1 MSQPADHTNALQR
14 AQRAYHDGRMG
25 VVESECRQVLASEP
39 ENAEAWV
46 LLAAVARHHG
56 NLADAAEI
64 MRRAVQLRPDNPHM
78 REMLGGIYLALRD
91 WRNAQAIFE
100 RLYTDDPDPA
110 HQNALAKCD
119 WGMGR
124 YERALERFRHAADQ
138 APERAAL
145 QIGLAQAL
153 ISLARRQ
160 EARRVL
166 ERAARAGGERA
177 MVWLLLARL
186 AHDDGNPSAALAPA
200 ARAAAC
206 PDASAAVHLHHAAFL
221 TLAGRSEA
229 ALDARRKVPAQAR
242 FDAQWEAFEYA
253 LSHRPPARLYGFGEE
268 VLEHA
273 LDAATVK
280 GLTLEFG
287 VYHGRSL
294 RLIAERV
301 PSGIHGFDS
310 FRGLPEDWTEAEG
323 AGSYS
328 TGGRKPEVSEHVTL
342 HEGWFEE
349 TLPDFMAAHRQPV
362 RLAHID
368 CDLYS
373 STRTVLEHIGPRL
386 REGSILVF
394 DDYLG
399 FPGWREHEYRAFQEF
414 SRESSLEWRYLAFD
428 LLDRQVAVEVTRAG
442 G

>member
-1 MSQPADHTNALQR
+1 
-14 AQRAYHDGRMG
+14 MG
-25 VVESECRQVLASEP
+25 VVESECRQILAAEP

-46 LLAAVARHHG
+46 LLAAVARHQG
-56 NLADAAEI
+56 NLSDAAEI

-78 REMLGGIYLALRD
+78 REMLGSIYLAQRD
-91 WRNAQAIFE
+91 WRNAQPIFE
-100 RLYTDDPDPA
+100 RLHDDDPGPA
-110 HQNALAKCD
+110 HENALAKCD

-124 YERALERFRHAADQ
+124 YERALERFRHAAAE
-138 APERAAL
+138 APDRAML

-153 ISLARRQ
+153 ISLSRRQ

-166 ERAARAGGERA
+166 ERAARADGARA

-186 AHDDGNPSAALAPA
+186 AHDDDNPGAALPLA
-200 ARAAAC
+200 ARAAGC
-206 PDASAAVHLHHAAFL
+206 PDATAAAHLHHAAFL
-221 TLAGRSEA
+221 TLAGRNEA
-229 ALDARRKVPAQAR
+229 AMDARRKVPANAR

-268 VLEHA
+268 VLERA

-294 RLIAERV
+294 RLIAEHAKSEV
-301 PSGIHGFDS
+301 HGFDS
-310 FRGLPEDWTEAEG
+310 FRGLPEGWTAAEG

-328 TGGRKPEVSEHVTL
+328 TGGRKPTLPEHVTL

-349 TLPDFMAAHRQPV
+349 TLPDFMAANRKPV

-386 REGSILVF
+386 REGSVLVF

-399 FPGWREHEYRAFQEF
+399 YPGWREHEYRAFQEF
-414 SRESSLEWRYLAFD
+414 TRETSLEWRYLAFD

-442 G
+442 